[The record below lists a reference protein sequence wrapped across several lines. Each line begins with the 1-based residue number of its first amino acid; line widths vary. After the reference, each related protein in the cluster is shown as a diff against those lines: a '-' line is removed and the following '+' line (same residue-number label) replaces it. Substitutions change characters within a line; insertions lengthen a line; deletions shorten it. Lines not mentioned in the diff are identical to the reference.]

1 MALTTSPRLRRC
13 PAFGSLSV
21 TLRPSP
27 ILKPTDKRVFP
38 DQQLV
43 PRPGPIGLHL
53 VLGVVMK
60 GSCRG
65 LPMLF
70 MIGEFSNTLALALP
84 LKQQSSIH
92 KIDLALLCLNKLASS
107 CIDTVV
113 FGFPGTSE
121 KFRTLERY
129 RLCKYT
135 VVSTRKNR
143 SDTVGEPIST
153 RQGCGCYF
161 GFPMFLGLNDGLCE
175 AQCSALW
182 SWPTVSH
189 HCRHTLPQRRS
200 RDYGTT

>member
-43 PRPGPIGLHL
+43 PRPGPIGLYL

-60 GSCRG
+60 GFCRG
-65 LPMLF
+65 VPMLF

-92 KIDLALLCLNKLASS
+92 KIDL
-107 CIDTVV
+107 V
-113 FGFPGTSE
+113 
-121 KFRTLERY
+121 
-129 RLCKYT
+129 
-135 VVSTRKNR
+135 
-143 SDTVGEPIST
+143 
-153 RQGCGCYF
+153 
-161 GFPMFLGLNDGLCE
+161 
-175 AQCSALW
+175 CS
-182 SWPTVSH
+182 V
-189 HCRHTLPQRRS
+189 
-200 RDYGTT
+200 